1 MGKLKEAML
10 EEHYELWAQHEEAQ
24 RNELRAEGAKEV
36 CLMIKYDL
44 ESKLKAATVLNKPT
58 DPRPTALREAIKL
71 VEQYL

>member
-10 EEHYELWAQHEEAQ
+10 DEHYELWAQHEEAQ

-58 DPRPTALREAIKL
+58 DARPTALREALKI